1 MDNRD
6 DLRRKERQYDNVL
19 AVSGSLENMRLLLN
33 RDFSENT
40 LKFLSQYYKTF
51 YPFDREKH
59 NCFDETLEDLFLK
72 PNFNTKTKKSDL
84 YEYLQINLM
93 RLSILAEYH
102 PIKHVTDKTP
112 SLIEKSGKT
121 EEEFFGE
128 GYSYDDHKYDVSF
141 MAMTLKYA
149 VQNKVVAKYRHLLPT
164 RRTKSFKERYNYLED
179 AIRVYESFESNKEAD
194 NKYIQIHN
202 NEGISDIVQNLHQC
216 KEINQDEYRNVEVK
230 YITPKGSLIELDVD
244 TGEGINIFDIA
255 EQVNDLIGATQ
266 SQLIVYIMSLVFEQ
280 NEGTK
285 SSNYWKVDIDVKEY
299 CELKGIE
306 YRTERANEIY
316 EDIKNLQRIIIQYEY
331 TNSKGKKD
339 ILEKSSLFAN
349 RGILTSYGNDNVT
362 IEKQVVGVALGKWI
376 ETLKVDQFQFINKA
390 FFKYKL
396 RNNKGTII
404 PISYYINCQHRNN
417 LKRAKGG
424 ANEFKIKV
432 SRLTSK
438 LGISEDTIKNQG
450 YKKKLKASLEK
461 TLNDIKEAEG
471 FNWSYKNGNHNSRLE
486 FEEDVI
492 IFKNTDLDSHY
503 NSVGYEKKETKK
515 PKNKK

>member
-1 MDNRD
+1 MDGEKRKFDNVVKS
-6 DLRRKERQYDNVL
+6 KERLLDVTREV
-19 AVSGSLENMRLLLN
+19 ASSPENMIALLN
-33 RDFSENT
+33 DSYDEKTLQVLKDYYSNYCSEEEWRN
-40 LKFLSQYYKTF
+40 KFNDNL
-51 YPFDREKH
+51 DA
-59 NCFDETLEDLFLK
+59 LFNRM
-72 PNFNTKTKKSDL
+72 NFNTKTKKSEL
-84 YEYLQINLM
+84 YNYLNIHLINIELVTHYNPTD
-93 RLSILAEYH
+93 RLITLA
-102 PIKHVTDKTP
+102 DK
-112 SLIEKSGKT
+112 LEELG
-121 EEEFFGE
+121 EEFSFNINQLIMDISMVGRTLE
-128 GYSYDDHKYDVSF
+128 IAIKY
-141 MAMTLKYA
+141 
-149 VQNKVVAKYRHLLPT
+149 KVVCKYRHLLPKRFT
-164 RRTKSFKERYNYLED
+164 NSFKEEYRWLYD
-179 AIRVYESFESNKEAD
+179 AIVSYETLQANKTAEER
-194 NKYIQIHN
+194 YIQIHN
-202 NEGISDIVQNLHQC
+202 NEGISDIIQNLHHC
-216 KEINQDEYRNVEVK
+216 NEVNQDEYRNVEVK

-280 NEGTK
+280 NEGIK
-285 SSNYWKVDIDVKEY
+285 ASNYWKVDIDVKEY
-299 CELKGIE
+299 CKLKGIDYE
-306 YRTERANEIY
+306 SKVANAIY

-349 RGILTSYGNDNVT
+349 RGILTSYGSDNVT

-432 SRLTSK
+432 GRLSNK
-438 LGISEDTIKNQG
+438 LGIDEDRVKSKG
-450 YKKKLKASLEK
+450 YSSTLKKPLEK
-461 TLNDIKEAEG
+461 ILNDIKEAEG
-471 FNWSYKNGNHNSRLE
+471 FNWSYKNGNHNSRKD

-503 NSVGYEKKETKK
+503 NSVGYEKKETKS
-515 PKNKK
+515 KK

>member
-6 DLRRKERQYDNVL
+6 DLRSKQRQYDNIL
-19 AVSGSLENMRLLLN
+19 AISGSPEQMLVLLN
-33 RDFSENT
+33 NDYSEDV
-40 LKFLSQYYKTF
+40 LKFLSKYYQTYF
-51 YPFDREKH
+51 PYYNDKH
-59 NCFDETLEDLFLK
+59 DYFNETLDDLFRK

-93 RLSILAEYH
+93 RLSILTEYQ
-102 PIKHVTDKTP
+102 PIKHVDE
-112 SLIEKSGKT
+112 LEKRLKESGR
-121 EEEFFGE
+121 EVNDIFEE
-128 GYSYDDHKYDVSF
+128 GYDIDKYRYDTSF
-141 MAMTLKYA
+141 VGMTLKYA
-149 VQNKVVAKYRHLLPT
+149 VLNKVVAKYRHLLPT
-164 RRTKSFKERYNYLED
+164 RRTKSFKERYNYLDD
-179 AIRVYESFESNKEAD
+179 AINIYEAFQSNKEAD

-216 KEINQDEYRNVEVK
+216 NEINEDEYKNVEVK
-230 YITPKGSLIELDVD
+230 YMTPKGSLIELDVD
-244 TGEGINIFDIA
+244 TGDGINPFDIA
-255 EQVNDLIGATQ
+255 NQVNDLIGATQ
-266 SQLIVYIMSLVFEQ
+266 SLLITYIMSLVFEQ

-299 CELKGIE
+299 CKLRDID
-306 YRTERANEIY
+306 YRSDVANEIY

-331 TNSKGKKD
+331 TNGKGKKD

-432 SRLTSK
+432 SRLSSK
-438 LGISEDTIKNQG
+438 LGVDEKRIKSKG
-450 YKKKLKASLEK
+450 YSSTLKKPLEK
-461 TLNDIKEAEG
+461 ILNDIKEAEG
-471 FNWSYKNGNHNSRLE
+471 FNWSYKNGNHNSRVE
-486 FEEDVI
+486 FEDDVI

>member
-6 DLRRKERQYDNVL
+6 DLRSKQRQYDNIL
-19 AVSGSLENMRLLLN
+19 AISGSPEQMLVLLN
-33 RDFSENT
+33 NDYSEDV
-40 LKFLSQYYKTF
+40 LKFLSKYYQTYF
-51 YPFDREKH
+51 PYYNDKH
-59 NCFDETLEDLFLK
+59 DYFNETLDDLFRK

-93 RLSILAEYH
+93 RLSILTEYQ
-102 PIKHVTDKTP
+102 PIKHVDE
-112 SLIEKSGKT
+112 LEKRLKESGR
-121 EEEFFGE
+121 EVNDIFEE
-128 GYSYDDHKYDVSF
+128 GYDIDKYRYDTSF
-141 MAMTLKYA
+141 VGMTLKYA
-149 VQNKVVAKYRHLLPT
+149 VLNKVVAKYRHLLPT
-164 RRTKSFKERYNYLED
+164 RRTKSFKERYNYLDD
-179 AIRVYESFESNKEAD
+179 AINIYEAFQSNKEAD

-280 NEGTK
+280 NEGAK

-299 CELKGIE
+299 CKLKDID
-306 YRTERANEIY
+306 YRSDVANEIY

-424 ANEFKIKV
+424 TNEFKIKV
-432 SRLTSK
+432 SRLSNK
-438 LGISEDTIKNQG
+438 LGINEDRVKSKG
-450 YKKKLKASLEK
+450 YSSTLKKPLEK
-461 TLNDIKEAEG
+461 ILNDIKEAEG
-471 FNWSYKNGNHNSRLE
+471 FKWSYKNGNHKSRLE
-486 FEEDVI
+486 FEDDVI

-503 NSVGYEKKETKK
+503 NSIGYEKKETKK
-515 PKNKK
+515 SKSKK

>member
-164 RRTKSFKERYNYLED
+164 RRTKSFKERYNYLDD
-179 AIRVYESFESNKEAD
+179 AINIYEAFQSNKEAD

-216 KEINQDEYRNVEVK
+216 NKINEDEYKNVEVK
-230 YITPKGSLIELDVD
+230 YMTPKGSLIELNVD
-244 TGEGINIFDIA
+244 TGDGINPFDIA
-255 EQVNDLIGATQ
+255 NQVNDLIGATQ
-266 SQLIVYIMSLVFEQ
+266 SLLITYIMSLVFEQ
-280 NEGTK
+280 NKGDNPQ
-285 SSNYWKVDIDVKEY
+285 SYSNVCIDVKDY
-299 CELKGIE
+299 CQLRGID
-306 YRTERANEIY
+306 YRSDVADEIY

-331 TNSKGKKD
+331 TNNKGKKD
-339 ILEKSSLFAN
+339 ILRKSSLFSN
-349 RGILTSYGNDNVT
+349 RGIVDSYKKDGITVD
-362 IEKQVVGVALGKWI
+362 KQVVKISLGAWI
-376 ETLKVDQFQFINKA
+376 ETLKIDQFQFISKA

-396 RNNKGTII
+396 RNNKETII

-424 ANEFKIKV
+424 TNEFKIKV
-432 SRLTSK
+432 SRLSNK
-438 LGISEDTIKNQG
+438 LGINEDRVKSKG
-450 YKKKLKASLEK
+450 YSSTLKKPLEK
-461 TLNDIKEAEG
+461 ILNDIKEAEG
-471 FNWSYKNGNHNSRLE
+471 FKWSYKNGNHKSRLE
-486 FEEDVI
+486 FEDDVI

-503 NSVGYEKKETKK
+503 NSIGYEKKETKK
-515 PKNKK
+515 SKSKK

>member
-6 DLRRKERQYDNVL
+6 DLRSKERQYDNIL

-33 RDFSENT
+33 NDFSENT
-40 LKFLSQYYKTF
+40 LKFLSNYYRTF

-59 NCFDETLEDLFLK
+59 SFFDETLEDLFLK

-93 RLSILAEYH
+93 RLIILVEYH
-102 PIKHVTDKTP
+102 PIKHVVEDTP
-112 SLIEKSGKT
+112 TMLKEKGIS

-128 GYSYDDHKYDVSF
+128 DYSLNEHKYDVSF
-141 MAMTLKYA
+141 MAMALKYA

-216 KEINQDEYRNVEVK
+216 NKINEDEYKNVEVK
-230 YITPKGSLIELDVD
+230 YMTPKGSLIELNVD
-244 TGEGINIFDIA
+244 TGDGINPFDIA
-255 EQVNDLIGATQ
+255 NQVNDLIGATQ
-266 SQLIVYIMSLVFEQ
+266 SLLITYIMSLVFEQ
-280 NEGTK
+280 NKGDNPQ
-285 SSNYWKVDIDVKEY
+285 SYSNVCIDVKDY
-299 CELKGIE
+299 CQLRGID
-306 YRTERANEIY
+306 YRSDVADEIY

-331 TNSKGKKD
+331 TNNKGKKD
-339 ILEKSSLFAN
+339 ILRKSSLFSN
-349 RGILTSYGNDNVT
+349 RGIVDSYKKDGITVD
-362 IEKQVVGVALGKWI
+362 KQVVKISLGAWI
-376 ETLKVDQFQFINKA
+376 ETLKIDQFQFISKA

-396 RNNKGTII
+396 RNNKETII

-424 ANEFKIKV
+424 TNEFKIKV
-432 SRLTSK
+432 SRLSNK
-438 LGISEDTIKNQG
+438 LGINEDRVKSKG
-450 YKKKLKASLEK
+450 YSSTLKKPLEK
-461 TLNDIKEAEG
+461 ILNDIKEAEG
-471 FNWSYKNGNHNSRLE
+471 FKWSYKNGNHKSRLE
-486 FEEDVI
+486 FEDDVI

-503 NSVGYEKKETKK
+503 NSIGYEKKETKK
-515 PKNKK
+515 SKSKK

>member
-6 DLRRKERQYDNVL
+6 DLRSKERQYDNIL

-33 RDFSENT
+33 NDFSENT
-40 LKFLSQYYKTF
+40 LKFLSNYYRTF

-59 NCFDETLEDLFLK
+59 SFFDETLEDLFLK

-93 RLSILAEYH
+93 RLIILVEYH
-102 PIKHVTDKTP
+102 PIKHVVEDTP
-112 SLIEKSGKT
+112 TMLKEKGIS

-128 GYSYDDHKYDVSF
+128 DYSLNEHKYDVSF
-141 MAMTLKYA
+141 MAMALKYA

-164 RRTKSFKERYNYLED
+164 RRTKSFKERYNYLDE
-179 AIRVYESFESNKEAD
+179 AIHVYESFEGNKEAEK
-194 NKYIQIHN
+194 KYIQIHN
-202 NEGISDIVQNLHQC
+202 NEGISDVIQNLHKC
-216 KEINQDEYRNVEVK
+216 NEVNQDEYENIKVE
-230 YITPKGSLIELDVD
+230 YLTERGSLIELNVD
-244 TGEGINIFDIA
+244 TGDGINPFDIA
-255 EQVNDLIGATQ
+255 NQVNDLIGATQ
-266 SQLIVYIMSLVFEQ
+266 SQLIVYIMSLVFGQ
-280 NEGTK
+280 NEGAK
-285 SSNYWKVDIDVKEY
+285 ASNYCNVDIDVKEY

-306 YRTERANEIY
+306 YRTERADEIH

-331 TNSKGKKD
+331 TNKKGKKD
-339 ILEKSSLFAN
+339 ILRKSSLFSN
-349 RGILTSYGNDNVT
+349 RGIIDTYKNDGVT
-362 IEKQVVGVALGKWI
+362 IDKQIVKVSLGAWI
-376 ETLKVDQFQFINKA
+376 ETLKVDQFQFISKA

-417 LKRAKGG
+417 LKKAKGG

-432 SRLTSK
+432 SILTSK

-471 FNWSYKNGNHNSRLE
+471 FNWSYKNGNHNSRVE

>member
-1 MDNRD
+1 MDDRD
-6 DLRRKERQYDNVL
+6 DLRSKQRQYDNIL
-19 AVSGSLENMRLLLN
+19 AISGSPEQMLVLLN
-33 RDFSENT
+33 NDYSEDV
-40 LKFLSQYYKTF
+40 LKFLSKYYQTYF
-51 YPFDREKH
+51 PYYNDKH
-59 NCFDETLEDLFLK
+59 DYFNETLDDLFRK

-93 RLSILAEYH
+93 RLSILTEYQ
-102 PIKHVTDKTP
+102 PIKHVDELEKRLKESGREVNDIFEEDYDIDK
-112 SLIEKSGKT
+112 
-121 EEEFFGE
+121 
-128 GYSYDDHKYDVSF
+128 YRYDTSF
-141 MAMTLKYA
+141 VGMTLKYA
-149 VQNKVVAKYRHLLPT
+149 VLNKVVAKYRHLLPT
-164 RRTKSFKERYNYLED
+164 RRTKSFKERYNYLDD
-179 AIRVYESFESNKEAD
+179 AINIYEAFQSNKEAD

-216 KEINQDEYRNVEVK
+216 NEINEDEYKNVEVK
-230 YITPKGSLIELDVD
+230 YMTPKGSLIELDVD

-280 NEGTK
+280 NEGIK
-285 SSNYWKVDIDVKEY
+285 ASNYWKVDIDVKEY
-299 CELKGIE
+299 CKLKGID
-306 YRTERANEIY
+306 YRSDVANEIY

-331 TNSKGKKD
+331 TNGKGKKD

-376 ETLKVDQFQFINKA
+376 ETLKIDQFQFINKA

-424 ANEFKIKV
+424 TNEFKIKV
-432 SRLTSK
+432 GRLSNK
-438 LGISEDTIKNQG
+438 LGIDEDRVKSKG
-450 YKKKLKASLEK
+450 YSSTLKKPLEK
-461 TLNDIKEAEG
+461 ILNDIKEAEG
-471 FNWSYKNGNHNSRLE
+471 FNWSYKNGSHNSRKD
-486 FEEDVI
+486 FEEDII

-503 NSVGYEKKETKK
+503 NSVGYEKKETKT
-515 PKNKK
+515 KK